1 MKTLPNEWRMEEK
14 VRKRERAKA
23 KSERRVVDNEIKL

>member
-1 MKTLPNEWRMEEK
+1 MENGREGEK
-14 VRKRERAKA
+14 ERERAKA